1 MKNKPPPT
9 LHLICGL
16 PGSGKTTLSKK
27 IESETGAIRFTP
39 DEWIKDIWK
48 ELAETEGNTHRD
60 QIEQLQWMIGRQ
72 ILKSGTDI
80 IIEWGTWG
88 KDERDILRNEAH
100 ALGSKVKLYYLE
112 VSKDQLKERILQRN
126 KQLGDHEF
134 HMPEDT
140 LDAELDRYFQT
151 FQVPTEEEL
160 ARYDLVE
167 KLTSQ

>member
-1 MKNKPPPT
+1 MKEKNST

-39 DEWIKDIWK
+39 DEWIKNIWK
-48 ELAETEGNTHRD
+48 EMAEIEGNTYRD
-60 QIEQLQWMIGRQ
+60 QIEQLQWQIGKQ

-88 KDERDILRNEAH
+88 RDEREILRNEAR

-112 VSKDQLKERILQRN
+112 VSRETLKERIVQRN
-126 KQLGDHEF
+126 KNLGEHEF
-134 HMPEDT
+134 LMPE
-140 LDAELDRYFQT
+140 
-151 FQVPTEEEL
+151 
-160 ARYDLVE
+160 E
-167 KLTSQ
+167 KFG